1 MAGGVKLTGA
11 RGSGARG
18 HGSEIRR
25 HREKAG
31 EEGNSPRPSRR
42 PEEKVGAAAAMADG
56 QELTALADWAI
67 QITKRKMNRMGRER
81 GPRRAHH
88 GRETEVGTA
97 RRRRRRGRRGRR
109 SAGLLRAAVSA
120 GTRRKRSGA
129 AGGARGGGVG
139 CLLTRPRQREDSHD
153 ARRGRGCAAA

>member
-129 AGGARGGGVG
+129 AGGARGGG
-139 CLLTRPRQREDSHD
+139 S
-153 ARRGRGCAAA
+153 AAF